1 MRTDA
6 TSAKSASLEVPLD
19 SIDCVVV
26 GAGVIGLAC
35 ARALARSGLEVVVI
49 EAASLIGS
57 ETSSRNS
64 EVIHAG
70 IYYPRRSLKAEL
82 CVDGRRRLYDYCD
95 ARRVPYR
102 RCGKLIVATSQAELA
117 VLDRLEAS
125 ARANEVEGMSR
136 LSAAQA
142 QALEPALSCTGALLS
157 AETGILD
164 SHAYMLSLRGELED
178 AGGMIAFNSRVTGG
192 AVTAEGIVL
201 HVESGGERHDV
212 LARNLVTS
220 TGLGQE
226 VLLRAID
233 GFPEDRAPRLHFA
246 KGSYFAYRGRAPFSR
261 LIYPAP
267 EAGGLGVHVTLDMSG
282 AMRFGPDVE
291 WVDTIEYAVDVRRAD
306 GFYAAV
312 RRYWPGLPDGAILP
326 AYAGVR
332 AKLAGPAE
340 PAADFVI
347 QGPAEHGVNGLVNLL
362 GMESP
367 GLTGSLSIAER
378 VRQILKETRA

>member
-1 MRTDA
+1 M
-6 TSAKSASLEVPLD
+6 D
-19 SIDCVVV
+19 SIDCLVV

-35 ARALARSGLEVVVI
+35 ARALAQSGLDVVVI

-70 IYYPRRSLKAEL
+70 IYYPQNSLKAEL

-95 ARRVPYR
+95 TRRVPYR
-102 RCGKLIVATSQAELA
+102 RCGKLIVATSEAELA
-117 VLDRLEAS
+117 VLDRLKAS
-125 ARANEVEGMSR
+125 ACANGVEGMSR
-136 LSAAQA
+136 LTAAQA
-142 QALEPALSCTGALLS
+142 QALEPALRCTGALLS
-157 AETGILD
+157 EQTGILD
-164 SHAYMLSLRGELED
+164 SHAYMLSLQGELED
-178 AGGMIAFNSRVTGG
+178 AGGMIAFDSRVVGG
-192 AVTAEGIVL
+192 TVTAEGIVL
-201 HVESGGERHDV
+201 HVESAGLRHDI

-220 TGLGQE
+220 AGLGQE
-226 VLLRAID
+226 TLLRAID
-233 GFPEDRAPRLHFA
+233 GFPEDYAPRLHFA
-246 KGSYFAYRGRAPFSR
+246 KGNYFAYSGRAPFSR

-267 EAGGLGVHVTLDMSG
+267 EVGGLGVHVTLDMG
-282 AMRFGPDVE
+282 GGMRFGPDVE
-291 WVDTIEYAVDVRRAD
+291 WIDRIDYAVDVRRAD

-312 RRYWPGLPDGAILP
+312 RRYWPGLADGTILP

-332 AKLAGPAE
+332 PKLGGPAD

-362 GMESP
+362 GIESP

-378 VRQILKETRA
+378 VRQILLEARA

>member
-1 MRTDA
+1 M
-6 TSAKSASLEVPLD
+6 D

>member
-1 MRTDA
+1 
-6 TSAKSASLEVPLD
+6 LD

-35 ARALARSGLEVVVI
+35 ARALAQSGLDVVVI

-70 IYYPRRSLKAEL
+70 IYYPQSSLKAEL

-95 ARRVPYR
+95 TRRVPYR

-125 ARANEVEGMSR
+125 AAANGVEGMSR

-142 QALEPALSCTGALLS
+142 QALEPALTCTGALLS

-164 SHAYMLSLRGELED
+164 SHAYMLSLQGELED
-178 AGGMIAFNSRVTGG
+178 AGGMIAFDSRVVGG

-201 HVESGGERHDV
+201 HVESGGERHDI
-212 LARNLVTS
+212 LARKLVTS
-220 TGLGQE
+220 AGLGQE
-226 VLLRAID
+226 TLLRALD
-233 GFPEDRAPRLHFA
+233 GFPAEHAPRLHFA
-246 KGSYFAYRGRAPFSR
+246 KGSYFAYGGRAPFSR

-267 EAGGLGVHVTLDMSG
+267 ETGGLGVHVTLDMAG

-291 WVDTIEYAVDVRRAD
+291 WVDTVDYAVDVRRAD

-312 RRYWPGLPDGAILP
+312 RRYWPALPDGSILP

-332 AKLAGPAE
+332 PKLGGPAD
-340 PAADFVI
+340 AAVDFVI
-347 QGPAEHGVNGLVNLL
+347 QGPAEHGVDGLVNLL
-362 GMESP
+362 GIESP
-367 GLTGSLSIAER
+367 GLTGSLSIAEK
-378 VRQILKETRA
+378 VRRILEEARA

>member
-1 MRTDA
+1 M
-6 TSAKSASLEVPLD
+6 EVPLD